1 MNMTR
6 SSILAV
12 SAGVFGGLLLLA
24 ATKASLFGTLFGL
37 LFSPLPLLMTSLA
50 LGTSYLPLAIAG
62 GTLTVAIMSGS
73 IALGFVYLVVDAA
86 PAAVITR
93 LALANGDG
101 SQKRG
106 SWSGSGAIP
115 AWLAIVAVILMG
127 AGLATIPAANGLEN
141 TIRAR
146 LEEILQGTGNLL
158 DTPQRDQLMQSM
170 AAMLPGAA
178 VWNWSGRAL
187 ISAVLAQWAVT
198 RLDHNMRPAPSYRC
212 MELPGWYM
220 VGFWLVAVAAWA
232 LPGDTGYIAINMAV
246 ALSLPVLLQG
256 LAVVHTGTSRFE
268 SGGLW
273 LALFYIL
280 FLLTF
285 GLSFLVVVS
294 LGVMDHLLRIRRRID
309 PQAWEY
315 E

>member
-12 SAGVFGGLLLLA
+12 AAGVFGGLLLLA

-37 LFSPLPLLMTSLA
+37 LFSPLPLLMTGLA
-50 LGTSYLPLAIAG
+50 LGTSYLPLAVVG
-62 GTLTVAIMSGS
+62 GTLAVAIMSGS

-86 PAAVITR
+86 PAAVITK
-93 LALANGDG
+93 LALTNGIG
-101 SQKRG
+101 PHAKG
-106 SWSGSGAIP
+106 GWSGSGPIP
-115 AWLAIVAVILMG
+115 AWLAIAAVVLMG
-127 AGLATIPAANGLEN
+127 AGLATMPAANGLES
-141 TIRAR
+141 TIRSR
-146 LEEILQGTGNLL
+146 LEEILQGTGTLV
-158 DTPQRDQLMQSM
+158 DSSQRDQLMQSM

-178 VWNWSGRAL
+178 MWNWSGRAL

-198 RLDHNMRPAPSYRC
+198 RLNHNMRPAPSYRC

-220 VGFWLVAVAAWA
+220 VGFWLAAIAAWV
-232 LPGDTGYIAINMAV
+232 LPGDTGYMATNMAV

-256 LAVVHTGTSRFE
+256 LAVIHTGTSRFE

-309 PQAWEY
+309 PQSWEN